1 MKRRVF
7 ALALVLIMALTLCAC
22 QQGTSVEKDMQAGE
36 EKLTSM
42 EDCSLVLQLSA
53 KPLAELYLDGN
64 WNVMKATLDKEELA
78 LTGLSYADALAA
90 LLNEGTVKREDIQL
104 QVLASANGPLT
115 TEQLLLLQRP
125 VTEDEE
131 TVIPEVDQSVVVA
144 ADAGADSFTVEEMAN
159 GDLFYDYYSN
169 GSVVRQICY
178 HPDGSYDEW
187 HYKGQWPNLYT
198 TATITVTADG
208 LRIEEHFDYD
218 ENGQMIYHM
227 QKWSDG
233 TLEENAYYSSGNQ
246 KSHKV
251 EDADGNAEEVQY
263 DENGNHTYHFQRWA
277 DGSTGET
284 YYHPNGN
291 PKTSEEHAPNS
302 DNWVYRYRTY
312 AENGACTEE
321 ICHFAD
327 GSIQEVRYDADGR
340 ILSDRRTYPNGDWTE
355 VTYYPSGITKTEE
368 GSLGGEYYINQYDE
382 KGMKIED

>member
-1 MKRRVF
+1 MKKRF
-7 ALALVLIMALTLCAC
+7 LALALVLAAVLTLCAC

-36 EKLTSM
+36 NKLTSV
-42 EDCSLVLQLSA
+42 EECSLVLQLSG
-53 KPLAELYLDGN
+53 KPRVELYLDES
-64 WNVMKATLDKEELA
+64 WTVMKATLDKEELA

-90 LLNEGTVKREDIQL
+90 LLNEGTVKHEDIQL

-169 GSVVRQICY
+169 GSVVRQVCY

-218 ENGQMIYHM
+218 ENGQLIYHM
-227 QKWSDG
+227 QKNSDG
-233 TLEENAYYSSGNQ
+233 SLEENAYYSSGNQ
-246 KSHKV
+246 KSFRRK
-251 EDADGNAEEVQY
+251 DAYGNDEEVQY
-263 DENGNHTYHFQRWA
+263 DENGNCTHHFQRWA

-291 PKTSEEHAPNS
+291 PKTTEEHNPNG
-302 DNWVYRYRTY
+302 DYRYRTY

-321 ICHFAD
+321 ISRFAD
-327 GSIQEVRYDADGR
+327 GSTREMKYDADGR
-340 ILSDRRTYPNGDWTE
+340 IFSDRRTYPNGDWTE
-355 VTYYPSGITKTEE
+355 VTYYPIGTIQTEE
-368 GSLGGEYYINQYDE
+368 GSRGGEYYIVHYEEN
-382 KGMKIED
+382 GTVVED